1 MGFVLPYR
9 ADAEV
14 NMSKTM
20 NLIRTTMT
28 LMLGLALGAGIPA
41 FAQNAARKGLDV
53 YVIDVEGGNAVLF
66 VSPSGESLLMDTGNV
81 PPGAQRDA
89 GRIVAAAKDAG
100 LKQID
105 HLIITHWHGDHFG
118 GLAELAP
125 QIPIKEFID
134 HGPNVQPGQAA
145 DDFLAKTYPQII
157 ANAKHTVAKPGDK
170 IQMGPSMNVT
180 VVTAAGQV
188 IKAPLAGG
196 GPNPYCS
203 QYKAGDNNA
212 EDPMSVG
219 IFVSYGKFRTAHL
232 GDITKNK
239 EFDLMCPTNRLG
251 SVDVLLGLHHGQ
263 ASSNSPVLV
272 WALHP
277 RVAIMN
283 DGTRKG
289 GEPETMQTVHASPGL
304 EDLWQMHF
312 SLLSGQEY
320 TQPGMFI
327 ANTIDDPPSAL
338 PVAPMAAPQPGPN
351 TPPPPAHNGTAYWIK
366 LTAQPD
372 GSFTVTNTRNN
383 FSKTYNNKKAS

>member
-1 MGFVLPYR
+1 MTTRIDLG
-9 ADAEV
+9 
-14 NMSKTM
+14 
-20 NLIRTTMT
+20 RTTI
-28 LMLGLALGAGIPA
+28 LLILGLALTASA
-41 FAQNAARKGLDV
+41 ALAQSEARKTLDV
-53 YVIDVEGGNAVLF
+53 YVIDVEGGNATLF

-81 PPGAQRDA
+81 PPGAVRDA
-89 GRIVAAAKDAG
+89 GRIMAAVKDAH

-145 DDFLAKTYPQII
+145 DDFLKNTYPQII
-157 ANAKHTVAKPGDK
+157 ANAKHTVAKAGDK
-170 IQMGPSMNVT
+170 IRMGGVDVT
-180 VVTAAGQV
+180 VVTSAGEV
-188 IKAPLAGG
+188 IKTPLPGG

-203 QYKAGDNNA
+203 EYKRGDNNA

-219 IFVSYGKFRTAHL
+219 IFVTYGKFRTAHL

-251 SVDVLLGLHHGQ
+251 TVDVLLGLHHGQ
-263 ASSNSPVLV
+263 SSSNSPVLV
-272 WALHP
+272 HALHP
-277 RVAIMN
+277 LVAIMN

-289 GEPETMQTVHASPGL
+289 GEPETMQTVHTSPGL
-304 EDLWQMHF
+304 VDLWQMHF

-327 ANTIDDPPSAL
+327 ANTTDDPQPM
-338 PVAPMAAPQPGPN
+338 PIAPIAAPQPGPN
-351 TPPPPAHNGTAYWIK
+351 VPPPPQHNGTAYWIK
-366 LTAQPD
+366 LSAQSD
-372 GSFTVTNTRNN
+372 GTFTVTNARNG
-383 FSKTYNNKKAS
+383 FSKTYNNKKAGAKAD